1 MDNITATVFLLVGL
15 ALCIIFYCG
24 WRKER
29 EANAL
34 LRMKASC
41 VDSENFYR
49 QLAEWKYDRLKEAI
63 EAECQSAP
71 KTLAALRMR
80 VKWIENPPL
89 ESFRPQIPKK
99 KRGRAG
105 N

>member
-1 MDNITATVFLLVGL
+1 MDTITGTVFLLVGFG
-15 ALCIIFYCG
+15 LCIIFWSG

-29 EANAL
+29 EINARL
-34 LRMKASC
+34 KVKVTC
-41 VDSENFYR
+41 VESENFYR
-49 QLAEWKYDRLKEAI
+49 QLAEWKYDRLKEAV

-71 KTLAALRMR
+71 KTLAALRLR
-80 VKWIENPPL
+80 IKWIENPPL

-105 N
+105 S

>member
-1 MDNITATVFLLVGL
+1 MDTITGTVFLLAGFG
-15 ALCIIFYCG
+15 LCIIFWSG

-29 EANAL
+29 EINARL
-34 LRMKASC
+34 KVKVTC
-41 VDSENFYR
+41 VESENFYR

-71 KTLAALRMR
+71 KTLAALRLR